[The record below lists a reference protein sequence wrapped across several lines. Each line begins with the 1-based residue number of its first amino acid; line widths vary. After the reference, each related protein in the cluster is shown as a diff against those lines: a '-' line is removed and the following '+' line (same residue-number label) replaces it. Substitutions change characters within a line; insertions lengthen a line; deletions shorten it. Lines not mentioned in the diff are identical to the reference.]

1 MRTKKLTYENKKPTS
16 ENQTDKKTKTS
27 ESKKNILKQKWSLE
41 GSLAI
46 SLIFTTNAI
55 ISGGACT

>member
-27 ESKKNILKQKWSLE
+27 ESKKNIRIVAV
-41 GSLAI
+41 GF
-46 SLIFTTNAI
+46 LIVFD
-55 ISGGACT
+55 